1 MRKTSLAFFAAALFV
16 VGTVTAGPTENVKPS
31 KNLSTQIH
39 KMLKSNSFD
48 VESDLIADVRFTI
61 NKEGEI
67 VVLSVD
73 TEDAALEGFVKGR
86 LNYQK
91 VDLENSKEGR
101 LYTVPVRITT

>member
-1 MRKTSLAFFAAALFV
+1 MRKMSMAFFAAALIA
-16 VGTVTAGPTENVKPS
+16 VGTLSASPVENVRPT
-31 KNLSTQIH
+31 NELSTQIH

-48 VESDLIADVRFTI
+48 VEEDLVANVRFTL

-73 TEDAALEGFVKGR
+73 TEDDALESFVKGR
-86 LNYQK
+86 LNYKK
-91 VDLENSKEGR
+91 VDFQDAKEGK